1 MNFISTEI
9 EVGSVSVKRGQ
20 TLTFAGGI
28 GPVWR
33 VTHGVFKLVRSEEA
47 GVALVQLAKSG
58 DLIGVESL
66 CHKAYQYTVQAII
79 DSKVEVHTTSH
90 ALSDPTTLVQAF
102 LQQQRQTYDMYRL
115 RTGPI
120 GQRLAYL
127 IGLLEFRLDGQVV
140 SIQRTDLP
148 TLKDIAST
156 IDATVETVCRDLNL
170 LIPARPQA
178 KVKAKKKLSSNW
190 AQAGSLGSFQ
200 TAAA

>member
-1 MNFISTEI
+1 MNLTIQEKAVNTI
-9 EVGSVSVKRGQ
+9 NIKRGQ

-47 GVALVQLAKSG
+47 GVALVQLAKAG
-58 DLIGVESL
+58 DLIGVESM

-79 DSKVEVHTTSH
+79 DSTVEVHTVNH

-120 GQRLAYL
+120 G
-127 IGLLEFRLDGQVV
+127 
-140 SIQRTDLP
+140 
-148 TLKDIAST
+148 
-156 IDATVETVCRDLNL
+156 
-170 LIPARPQA
+170 
-178 KVKAKKKLSSNW
+178 
-190 AQAGSLGSFQ
+190 
-200 TAAA
+200 

>member
-1 MNFISTEI
+1 MNLTIQEKAVNTI
-9 EVGSVSVKRGQ
+9 NIKRGQ

-47 GVALVQLAKSG
+47 GVALVQLAKAG

-79 DSKVEVHTTSH
+79 DSTVEVHTVNH

-127 IGLLEFRLDGQVV
+127 ITLLEFRLDGQVV
-140 SIQRTDLP
+140 PIQRTELP

-156 IDATVETVCRDLNL
+156 IDSTVETVCRDLNV

-200 TAAA
+200 TVAA

>member
-33 VTHGVFKLVRSEEA
+33 VTQGVFKLVRSEA
-47 GVALVQLAKSG
+47 SGVALVQLAKAG

-90 ALSDPTTLVQAF
+90 ALSDPTTLVQGF

-170 LIPARPQA
+170 LIPARQQA
-178 KVKAKKKLSSNW
+178 KAKKKSGLHFSNPNSSI
-190 AQAGSLGSFQ
+190 AFA
-200 TAAA
+200 

>member
-178 KVKAKKKLSSNW
+178 KAKKKLSSNW